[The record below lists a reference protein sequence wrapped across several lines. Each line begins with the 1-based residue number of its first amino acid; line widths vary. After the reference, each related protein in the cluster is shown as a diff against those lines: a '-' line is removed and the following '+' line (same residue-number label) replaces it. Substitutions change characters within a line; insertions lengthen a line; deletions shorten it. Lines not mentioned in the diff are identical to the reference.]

1 MEKERFLFLANHATS
16 LTADETS
23 ELEEVQLEFPYCQ
36 TVHVLTARGSQLNGL
51 PNAQKLLH
59 LGAVYITD
67 RSVLKEFLS
76 APQEGRTEK
85 SDSQEVSE
93 EVSLEAPPIRVPGR
107 ENLAAEVMQD
117 LFRLKEL
124 RKAFEVTVEEYQR
137 GIPHLPNPGKAEPTA
152 IHPKNDFK
160 SPAPEKSNPVVSLVD
175 VPVAELN
182 EDEPQSD
189 ALLEEIKGKKKL
201 KPESTKQR
209 EQIEIINQFIKK
221 QPTIVRASQQPEGS
235 TDLAEKSIS
244 LTDNIVS
251 ETLVEILL
259 RQGKKEKAIEVL
271 KKLIW
276 KFPQKKSIFAAQIEE
291 LKK

>member
-1 MEKERFLFLANHATS
+1 LEKERFLFMANHATS
-16 LTADETS
+16 LTAEETS
-23 ELEEVQLEFPYCQ
+23 ELESVQREFPYCQ
-36 TVHVLTARGSQLNGL
+36 AVHVLAARGAQLNSL
-51 PNAQKLLH
+51 ENAKQMLN
-59 LGAVYITD
+59 LGAVYATD
-67 RSVLKEFLS
+67 RSVLKEVLS
-76 APQEGRTEK
+76 APRAERADQGEIRENEDLVVE
-85 SDSQEVSE
+85 SPV
-93 EVSLEAPPIRVPGR
+93 RVPGR

-124 RKAFEVTVEEYQR
+124 RKAFEVSVSEYQR
-137 GIPHLPNPGKAEPTA
+137 GIPHVPTHQEPIAQHHKNETKAQIGETA
-152 IHPKNDFK
+152 PRAAIV
-160 SPAPEKSNPVVSLVD
+160 ET
-175 VPVAELN
+175 PVAELN

>member
-1 MEKERFLFLANHATS
+1 M
-16 LTADETS
+16 
-23 ELEEVQLEFPYCQ
+23 
-36 TVHVLTARGSQLNGL
+36 LN
-51 PNAQKLLH
+51 
-59 LGAVYITD
+59 LGAVYATD
-67 RSVLKEFLS
+67 RSVLKEVLS
-76 APQEGRTEK
+76 APRAERADQGEIRENEDLVVE
-85 SDSQEVSE
+85 SPV
-93 EVSLEAPPIRVPGR
+93 RVPGR

-124 RKAFEVTVEEYQR
+124 RKAFEVSVSEYQR
-137 GIPHLPNPGKAEPTA
+137 GIPHVPTHQEPIAQHHKNETKAQIGETA
-152 IHPKNDFK
+152 PRAAIV
-160 SPAPEKSNPVVSLVD
+160 ET
-175 VPVAELN
+175 PVAELN

>member
-1 MEKERFLFLANHATS
+1 LEKERFLFLANHAAS
-16 LTADETS
+16 LTAEETS
-23 ELEEVQLEFPYCQ
+23 ELESVQREFPYCQ
-36 TVHVLTARGSQLNGL
+36 AVHVLAARGSQLNSL
-51 PNAQKLLH
+51 KNAKQMLN
-59 LGAVYITD
+59 LGAVYATD
-67 RSVLKEFLS
+67 RSVLKEVLS
-76 APQEGRTEK
+76 APRAERG
-85 SDSQEVSE
+85 DEVDIPENE
-93 EVSLEAPPIRVPGR
+93 EVVVESPVRVPGR

-124 RKAFEVTVEEYQR
+124 RKAFEVSVAEYQS
-137 GIPHLPNPGKAEPTA
+137 GIPHLPTHQEPIAQRQTNETNAQIGESAPKAA
-152 IHPKNDFK
+152 IV
-160 SPAPEKSNPVVSLVD
+160 ET
-175 VPVAELN
+175 PVAELN

-221 QPTIVRASQQPEGS
+221 QPTIVRAAQQPEGS